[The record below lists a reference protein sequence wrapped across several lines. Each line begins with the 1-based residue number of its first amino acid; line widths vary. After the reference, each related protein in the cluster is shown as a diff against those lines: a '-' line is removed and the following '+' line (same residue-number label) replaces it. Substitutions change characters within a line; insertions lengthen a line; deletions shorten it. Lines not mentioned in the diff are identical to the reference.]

1 MSPNPGSGRPQY
13 RSSRNC
19 RRFSRATRSRCA
31 TRRGQAVQPMMS
43 RRNSIHMARI
53 VARALRKRPASCAGV
68 GDCTIVSHR
77 LRCDRI
83 VRAFIKVPD
92 LTDERA
98 AELAKVLTAVDG
110 VVDAEVFA
118 EDAVA
123 SVLYDVRV
131 DVPALIAV
139 IKRAGYDA
147 RAL

>member
-1 MSPNPGSGRPQY
+1 
-13 RSSRNC
+13 
-19 RRFSRATRSRCA
+19 
-31 TRRGQAVQPMMS
+31 
-43 RRNSIHMARI
+43 
-53 VARALRKRPASCAGV
+53 
-68 GDCTIVSHR
+68 
-77 LRCDRI
+77 

-92 LTDERA
+92 LTEERA